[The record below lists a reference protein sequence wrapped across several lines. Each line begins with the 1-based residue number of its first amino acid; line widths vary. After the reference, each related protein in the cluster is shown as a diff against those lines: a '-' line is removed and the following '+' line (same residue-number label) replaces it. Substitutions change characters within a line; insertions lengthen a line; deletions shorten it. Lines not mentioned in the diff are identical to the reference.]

1 MCKNS
6 ASYGCNYIDLTR
18 GDLLFFFREPRR
30 QQRSSS
36 VNFAAA
42 SYVMQQNQTH
52 THCYWVCLVMLPHI
66 ECIHTHSRLTNNPPT
81 CIQHP
86 ILPPTPGAS
95 LPPHHSLPPCNKSQ
109 TPIIIISSTNRP
121 PSLPHSHTQRTKQK
135 QPKPWPPSSNTHMAA
150 NNTSHRRRSMPL
162 LRSGRSLSLHTHTHI
177 HTHIHLHTHTHT
189 RTAITSTGS
198 SRALKG

>member
-1 MCKNS
+1 M
-6 ASYGCNYIDLTR
+6 Y
-18 GDLLFFFREPRR
+18 
-30 QQRSSS
+30 
-36 VNFAAA
+36 
-42 SYVMQQNQTH
+42 TH
-52 THCYWVCLVMLPHI
+52 THIQIHAHTCLPAAVWISPSHKLTCIHSHSHTHTYSHTHTHTHTHTQPFDGGLGSFKLCVLLARFLKHCCKDKHKQDAGAVLQVCVCVCLCV
-66 ECIHTHSRLTNNPPT
+66 CICRNIAPRSD
-81 CIQHP
+81 
-86 ILPPTPGAS
+86 
-95 LPPHHSLPPCNKSQ
+95 
-109 TPIIIISSTNRP
+109 IIYLP